1 MPMANI
7 SGTFPF
13 LVSAMNDFAL
23 LRSVQDAVAS
33 SCARYLREGGYLADQ
48 QEEPFLR
55 AYRERL
61 NVRSSGQGLLVDF
74 LAFTAEAQSREHSV
88 TVEDEI
94 RRMQK
99 LLRRR
104 LSDRIHSWTFG
115 PLSGRATSLY
125 DHCPSL
131 RACCSHLMC
140 PAVMVGDSVVHVASV
155 NPVAVLAA
163 SKWIT
168 HELAVQSGGDAPFV
182 FPFVID
188 LPSWTTLVE
197 RHFSA

>member
-33 SCARYLREGGYLADQ
+33 SCARYLREGGYFTDQ

-55 AYRERL
+55 AYRARL
-61 NVRSSGQGLLVDF
+61 DARTSGSHLTHDF
-74 LAFTAEAQSREHSV
+74 LAFTAEAQAREHNV

-115 PLSGRATSLY
+115 LLPGRATSLY
-125 DHCPSL
+125 EHSPSL
-131 RACCSHLMC
+131 RACCSHLVC
-140 PAVMVGDSVVHVASV
+140 PAMLVGDSVVHVASI
-155 NPVAVLAA
+155 NPVSVLAA
-163 SKWIT
+163 TKWIT
-168 HELAVQSGGDAPFV
+168 HDLATQSGGDAPFV
-182 FPFVID
+182 FPFIVD
-188 LPSWTTLVE
+188 LNSWNTLVE
-197 RHFSA
+197 RHFVS